1 MTVINTNINSF
12 AAQVSMKK
20 VDRALG
26 TATERLSTGFK
37 INNAGDDAAGLAISE
52 RMTSQIRG
60 ANMAARHASDAIA
73 MIQTAEGA
81 LTEISNAMQR
91 MRELSVQAQNQ
102 TYATADL
109 VMIDTEYQQL
119 EAEVTRIVADTKWNT
134 MALLNGG
141 GPVAG
146 KKGTF
151 IMQVGPDSGMTI
163 NVTIG
168 SMGLASGEALNAL
181 NGMHVSVQ
189 ANAATATSKIDEAFA
204 SLNSKRATL
213 GAQMNRLEFA
223 LNNIQ
228 SYSVNMTDSRSRIRD
243 TDYAETMAELARVN
257 IVRQAGVAMLA
268 QANVQPQ
275 AVLQLLQ

>member
-1 MTVINTNINSF
+1 MTVINTNINSY

-20 VDRALG
+20 TDRALA

-52 RMTSQIRG
+52 RMTAQIRG
-60 ANMAARHASDAIA
+60 AQMAARHASDAIA

-81 LTEISNAMQR
+81 LTEVSNAMQR

-102 TYATADL
+102 TYATEDL
-109 VMIDTEYQQL
+109 LMMDQEYQQL
-119 EAEVTRIVADTKWNT
+119 EAEVSRIVETTKWNT
-134 MALLNGG
+134 MALLSGA
-141 GPVAG
+141 GPIAT
-146 KKGTF
+146 KQGTF

-168 SMGLASGEALNAL
+168 SMSTKAGETLTDLNAL
-181 NGMHVSVQ
+181 HISVQ
-189 ANAATATSKIDEAFA
+189 ANAATATSKIDDAFA
-204 SLNSKRATL
+204 KLNAKRATL

-228 SYSVNMTDSRSRIRD
+228 SYGVNMTDSRSRIKD
-243 TDYAETMAELARVN
+243 TDYAQTMAELARVN

>member
-1 MTVINTNINSF
+1 MTVINTNINSY
-12 AAQVSMKK
+12 AAQISMKK

-60 ANMAARHASDAIA
+60 AQMAARHASDAIA

-102 TYATADL
+102 TYSTADL

-119 EAEVTRIVADTKWNT
+119 EAEVTRIIDDTKWNT
-134 MALLNGG
+134 MALLNGAGPIG
-141 GPVAG
+141 G
-146 KKGTF
+146 KQGTF

-168 SMGLASGEALNAL
+168 SMGLATGEALNDL
-181 NGMHVSVQ
+181 NGLHVSVQ
-189 ANAATATSKIDEAFA
+189 NNAAIATSKIDSAFA

-228 SYSVNMTDSRSRIRD
+228 AYGVNMTDSRSRIKD

>member
-1 MTVINTNINSF
+1 MTVINTNINSY
-12 AAQVSMKK
+12 AAQISMKK
-20 VDRALG
+20 VDRTLG

-60 ANMAARHASDAIA
+60 AQMAARHASDAIA

-102 TYATADL
+102 TYSTADL

-119 EAEVTRIVADTKWNT
+119 EAEVTRIVDDTKWNT
-134 MALLNGG
+134 MALLNGA
-141 GPVAG
+141 GPLAT
-146 KKGTF
+146 KQGTF

-168 SMGLASGEALNAL
+168 SMGLASGEALNDL
-181 NGMHVSVQ
+181 NGLHVSVQ
-189 ANAATATSKIDEAFA
+189 NNAAIATSKIDSAFA

-228 SYSVNMTDSRSRIRD
+228 AYGVNMTDSRSRIKD